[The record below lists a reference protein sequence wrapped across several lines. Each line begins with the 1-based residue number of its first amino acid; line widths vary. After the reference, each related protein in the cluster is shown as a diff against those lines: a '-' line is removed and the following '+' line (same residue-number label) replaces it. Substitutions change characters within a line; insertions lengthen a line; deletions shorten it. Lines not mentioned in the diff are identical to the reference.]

1 MKRLWKLLGGMGM
14 VLVSGA
20 IASGQADDGK
30 RGVTLYTPAIRS
42 GGFNCNALNVSHNTM
57 NITISIIDLD
67 GHPLS
72 VSDPIPTA
80 PGVEASND
88 FGTLTNPIDA
98 YCKFE
103 AFPAGDRNDLR
114 VILVAGLVRTFD
126 EGDQTNIPTFVART
140 VAGY

>member
-1 MKRLWKLLGGMGM
+1 MKRLWTLLGGMGII
-14 VLVSGA
+14 VASGA
-20 IASGQADDGK
+20 VDAARSDDH
-30 RGVTLYTPAIRS
+30 RVTLYTPPIRS
-42 GGFNCNALNVSHNTM
+42 GGFNCNALNVSHKTM

-114 VILVAGLVRTFD
+114 VVLVAGLVRTFD

-140 VAGY
+140 VEGH

>member
-1 MKRLWKLLGGMGM
+1 MKRLWTLLGGMGM
-14 VLVSGA
+14 IVASGA
-20 IASGQADDGK
+20 IDAARADDHQ
-30 RGVTLYTPAIRS
+30 VTLFTPAIRS
-42 GGFNCNALNVSHNTM
+42 GSFNCNALNISHKTLH
-57 NITISIIDLD
+57 ITISIIDLD

-103 AFPAGDRNDLR
+103 AFPTGDRNDLR
-114 VILVAGLVRTFD
+114 VVLVASLVRTFA
-126 EGDQTNIPTFVART
+126 EGDQTNILPS
-140 VAGY
+140 

>member
-1 MKRLWKLLGGMGM
+1 MKRLGVLLAGVGLI
-14 VLVSGA
+14 VASGA
-20 IASGQADDGK
+20 VDTSRADDH
-30 RGVTLYTPAIRS
+30 GVTLYTPAIRS
-42 GGFNCNALNVSHNTM
+42 GGFNCNALNVSHKTM

-72 VSDPIPTA
+72 VSDPITTA

-88 FGTLTNPIDA
+88 FGTLTDPIDA

-114 VILVAGLVRTFD
+114 VVLVAGLVRTFD
-126 EGDQTNIPTFVART
+126 EGNQTNIPTFVART
-140 VAGY
+140 VVGY